1 MGLLERVVI
10 VLEIVW
16 FMILMI
22 ISGAVLAESCE
33 KGVFDL
39 VAWAM
44 VLGALDFGMF
54 LFLIYLWRERR

>member
-10 VLEIVW
+10 ALEIVW
-16 FMILMI
+16 FMI